1 MVDVEAAQKH
11 YIEFAIFSAFVSFLC
26 VFGNL
31 TILYTFIRKKKIRY
45 FGNYFL
51 MSLSVTDLLTGY
63 NAAGMCD
70 PSFTCVCR
78 VCRVSS
84 AFKYFF
90 KEYSP
95 FFAERTVLKRENGLL
110 PVNSSVYKVS
120 LRGHLGVQKHY
131 RAT

>member
-1 MVDVEAAQKH
+1 MCSGGNKIWVKEEAFCIDNNTMVDVEAAQKH

-63 NAAGMCD
+63 NVAGMCD
-70 PSFTCVCR
+70 PSFTCAQNVQCYQISFLR
-78 VCRVSS
+78 
-84 AFKYFF
+84 KN
-90 KEYSP
+90 SP
-95 FFAERTVLKRENGLL
+95 FFCRK
-110 PVNSSVYKVS
+110 NSFETRIWLDIS
-120 LRGHLGVQKHY
+120 
-131 RAT
+131 